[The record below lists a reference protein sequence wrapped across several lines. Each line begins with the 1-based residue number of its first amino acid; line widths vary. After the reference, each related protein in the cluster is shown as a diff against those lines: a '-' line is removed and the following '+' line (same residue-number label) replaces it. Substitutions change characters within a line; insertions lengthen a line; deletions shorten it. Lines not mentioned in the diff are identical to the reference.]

1 MISAWSSP
9 FNVAA
14 FDFVSGGF
22 VILVMRQ
29 EYLTYVADYKDRI
42 DPMMEQYEQENLWRK
57 MERTVVPDYS
67 FGKPGVVF
75 VYKVL

>member
-1 MISAWSSP
+1 
-9 FNVAA
+9 
-14 FDFVSGGF
+14 
-22 VILVMRQ
+22 MRQ
-29 EYLTYVADYKDRI
+29 EYLTNVADYKDRI